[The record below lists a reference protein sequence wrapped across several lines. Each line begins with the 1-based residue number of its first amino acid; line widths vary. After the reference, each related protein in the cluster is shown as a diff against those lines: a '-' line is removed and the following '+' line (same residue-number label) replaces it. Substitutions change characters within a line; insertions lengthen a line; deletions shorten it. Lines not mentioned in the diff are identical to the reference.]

1 MSRSATKQDLA
12 SKVADRLKIRT
23 DEAQKVVDAV
33 FDSAKSII
41 TKRQDLTI
49 RGFGRF
55 KVKTVVGKS
64 ACNMQTGE
72 AFIMA
77 DYVTVKLVPY
87 GDLKRL

>member
-12 SKVADRLKIRT
+12 SKVGDRLKIRT

-33 FDSAKSII
+33 FDSMKSII

-55 KVKTVVGKS
+55 
-64 ACNMQTGE
+64 
-72 AFIMA
+72 
-77 DYVTVKLVPY
+77 
-87 GDLKRL
+87 

>member
-12 SKVADRLKIRT
+12 GKVADRLKIRT

-33 FDSAKSII
+33 FDSMKSII

-55 KVKTVVGKS
+55 KIKTVVGKS

-72 AFIMA
+72 ACSRA
-77 DYVTVKLVPY
+77 DYVAVKLV
-87 GDLKRL
+87 GDGELKRL